1 MRTQPRLKRMNDG
14 FSELEKTYAEQFTE
28 EW

>member
-14 FSELEKTYAEQFTE
+14 FGELEQKYAEQFTE
-28 EW
+28 DW